1 MHAEV
6 NHPGA
11 PKHAGHRPVGGLS
24 DWLLDAAL
32 LVWVFSIAAIAVA
45 GVLLLMFT

>member
-11 PKHAGHRPVGGLS
+11 PSHARRKRVPDLS
-24 DWLLDAAL
+24 EWVLDAAL
-32 LVWVFSIAAIAVA
+32 LVWVLSIAAVAVA
-45 GVLLLMFT
+45 WGVLLLVI